1 MDLSRQKTKSLNK
14 TSKQQQ
20 QQQEKQKQP
29 LHIAFIA
36 LCNSITEETSSRI
49 LRYG

>member
-20 QQQEKQKQP
+20 EKQKQP
-29 LHIAFIA
+29 LHIAFVD